1 MSNFDRNILAMT
13 YFGLFFALILVL
25 AGLIIFRW
33 PHLCTSFSAMTPEQ
47 LKNVD
52 LKAVSRDSLMILG
65 GTGAACAILY
75 YSLYYTGHYTIA
87 IELCV
92 IALLAG
98 CIVLAAVLRKHDRNP
113 GRKKGTVALAVT
125 AVFAVAICIMLFSW
139 SRPVKIHVEGDSL
152 EIDGAYGM
160 TVPLQDIRQ
169 AKLIDTLPE
178 IEMRTN
184 GIGLGYIQTGHF
196 RLKDIG
202 ACRLYVNMKFSP
214 YVQLTLADG
223 QTVIFNT
230 SDSELTEHLYET
242 CISF

>member
-1 MSNFDRNILAMT
+1 MEIKIPAMT
-13 YFGLFFALILVL
+13 YCGLFFALIPVL
-25 AGLIIFRW
+25 SGLIIFRW

-52 LKAVSRDSLMILG
+52 LKAVSRDSLVILG

-125 AVFAVAICIMLFSW
+125 AVFAVVICIMLFSW
-139 SRPVKIHVEGDSL
+139 SRPVKIHVKGKKAL
-152 EIDGAYGM
+152 
-160 TVPLQDIRQ
+160 
-169 AKLIDTLPE
+169 
-178 IEMRTN
+178 
-184 GIGLGYIQTGHF
+184 
-196 RLKDIG
+196 
-202 ACRLYVNMKFSP
+202 
-214 YVQLTLADG
+214 
-223 QTVIFNT
+223 
-230 SDSELTEHLYET
+230 
-242 CISF
+242 